1 MTQARLVP
9 AEQSAVRQFV
19 DAVLDFSEDPG
30 PVNLVRY
37 LAASRALEESQ
48 RAAQTAPQ
56 ARTRS
61 KGSRAVARRGKRPLE
76 TATGDA

>member
-1 MTQARLVP
+1 MTQDRLAP
-9 AEQSAVRQFV
+9 AEQRAVRRFV

-37 LAASRALEESQ
+37 LAASRALEESRRSEQ
-48 RAAQTAPQ
+48 AAPR

-61 KGSRAVARRGKRPLE
+61 KSSRAVAQRRKQPLE